1 MCAVLGRFFRSPFT
15 PIDLRAFPTGG
26 NCHNC
31 HNRPFEPAALPATT
45 ATMAPKAKPTAP
57 AWRSKRPHNYMFND
71 EAHAIVCLIRLHPE
85 LAKKFVPDIDVDLGT
100 NADDILCGM
109 FRKLQ
114 GELVRVRDAPIATGT
129 RTEKGASLFDIKTR
143 LGRPCKEAQAAEAA
157 ARLVGQ
163 KWRLHKQ
170 QQARKQRVPQA
181 VKAAKAARLR
191 VGSFTSRGTAI
202 VSAKESALVQVL
214 ARVRVL
220 CARYTYTE
228 HSYLIA
234 DSAI

>member
-1 MCAVLGRFFRSPFT
+1 MRRSRRFFRLPFT
-15 PIDLRAFPTGG
+15 PIDLRAFPTGD

-31 HNRPFEPAALPATT
+31 HNCPFEPAALPATT

-129 RTEKGASLFDIKTR
+129 RTEKGA
-143 LGRPCKEAQAAEAA
+143 
-157 ARLVGQ
+157 
-163 KWRLHKQ
+163 
-170 QQARKQRVPQA
+170 
-181 VKAAKAARLR
+181 RLR

-220 CARYTYTE
+220 CAWVGGWTTGTHRLGTLP
-228 HSYLIA
+228 SQINPIKV
-234 DSAI
+234 SQ